1 MNKIWFIIN
10 PVAGTGQ
17 KRKLQ
22 DEILKHIDLIKY
34 EPGFLITGKKG
45 EASSFVKKR
54 IKEGD
59 RIFIAVG
66 GDGTVNEI
74 AKVLVKTDCLM
85 GIIPTGSGNG
95 LARHL
100 KLPVNVGG
108 SVKIINKGNFI
119 RMDYGLLNN
128 KPFFCTC
135 GVGFDAHVGHL
146 FAESHTRGF
155 FSYIKSTLKEFYRYK
170 PKKYKLI
177 NKKGK
182 PIKRRAF
189 LVTFANASQY
199 GNNAYI
205 APNADVSDG
214 LLDVCIMRPF
224 PFLSAIPLSVRLFR
238 RTIHQSDLLETF
250 RTKEITLVRKK
261 KGEVHFDGEPHMM
274 GKKLKVKVVPAALNV
289 FVQK

>member
-170 PKKYKLI
+170 PKKY
-177 NKKGK
+177 
-182 PIKRRAF
+182 
-189 LVTFANASQY
+189 S
-199 GNNAYI
+199 
-205 APNADVSDG
+205 
-214 LLDVCIMRPF
+214 
-224 PFLSAIPLSVRLFR
+224 
-238 RTIHQSDLLETF
+238 
-250 RTKEITLVRKK
+250 
-261 KGEVHFDGEPHMM
+261 
-274 GKKLKVKVVPAALNV
+274 
-289 FVQK
+289 